1 MSVYGTF
8 IEHFSE
14 LIEPIYVMEG
24 NVIVKTIT
32 GIYMPLEGSSL
43 RRRKYTSGNTAL
55 DVQEENE
62 IYLHSMYGKYIKEG
76 TLLKVYSRPEYFLR
90 VVSEVPF
97 DTIGGFQVHRVQ
109 RVTGSTPDKQE
120 KLNVKEPRF
129 D

>member
-14 LIEPIYVMEG
+14 LIEPIYIMEG
-24 NVIVKTIT
+24 DVIVKTIT
-32 GIYMPLEGSSL
+32 GIYMPIAGSSL
-43 RRRKYTSGNTAL
+43 KRRKYTSGNTAL

-62 IYLHSMYGKYIKEG
+62 IYLHSMYSPYIKEG

-90 VVSEVPF
+90 VVSDVPF
-97 DTIGGFQVHRVQ
+97 DTIGGFQIHKVQ
-109 RVTGSTPDKQE
+109 RVTGSTPDKNE

>member
-24 NVIVKTIT
+24 DVLVKTIT
-32 GIYMPLEGSSL
+32 GIYMPREGSYL
-43 RRRKYTSGNTAL
+43 KRRKYTSGNTSL

-62 IYLHSMYGKYIKEG
+62 IYLHSMYSIYIKEG
-76 TLLKVYSRPEYFLR
+76 TLLKVFSRPEYFLR
-90 VVSEVPF
+90 VVSDVPF
-97 DTIGGFQVHRVQ
+97 DTIGGFQIHRVQ

>member
-14 LIEPIYVMEG
+14 LIEPIYIMEG
-24 NVIVKTIT
+24 NTIVKTIT
-32 GIYMPLEGSSL
+32 GIYMPFAGSSL
-43 RRRKYTSGNTAL
+43 KRRKYTSGNTAL

-62 IYLHSMYGKYIKEG
+62 IYLHPVYSSYIKEG
-76 TLLKVYSRPEYFLR
+76 TLLKVFSKPNYFLR
-90 VVSEVPF
+90 VVSELPF
-97 DTIGGFQVHRVQ
+97 DTIGGFQIHRVQ